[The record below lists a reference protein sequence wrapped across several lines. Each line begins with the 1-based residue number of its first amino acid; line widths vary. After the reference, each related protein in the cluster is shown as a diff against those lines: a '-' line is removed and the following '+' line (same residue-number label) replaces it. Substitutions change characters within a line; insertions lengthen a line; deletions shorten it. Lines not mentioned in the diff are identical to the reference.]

1 MKQYL
6 TKYRF
11 MIMGFAA
18 ASLFAACSDDNEV
31 VDNGPK
37 PLVLEAY
44 SYTYNVG
51 EEPAIWT
58 NTKDPVGIYV
68 VDSNSGSVVA
78 PHANIPYVS
87 VGSSRQAYLIPVDNA
102 TIPYFAENGADWDVV
117 SYFPYSEDNNGH
129 VTLDVSRQGLINLRT
144 FLFSRVQ
151 GLNAGSPKATLSL
164 RPVFANVVFHF
175 HAGGNLK
182 MAELDDMKLSL
193 SGIPS
198 TGDFDIV
205 RSTLTIGEERLPK
218 VGVTVKI
225 PTAPADA
232 PAAGVTREA
241 YISEA
246 YLLPVLSTEGYKAV
260 ITLAGE
266 NAPEYT
272 IDLSKYTSLL
282 SSAMKYEFTVVVTDK
297 SVTCTMVNGPIG
309 DWNAGG
315 EDLDFEIEEP
325 IENL

>member
-1 MKQYL
+1 MKQYM

-11 MIMGFAA
+11 LFMGLGAA
-18 ASLFAACSDDNEV
+18 FLFTACGDDDEI

-51 EEPAIWT
+51 EEPAIWA

-68 VDSNSGSVVA
+68 MDSATDGVVA
-78 PHANIPYVS
+78 PHANIPYLGI
-87 VGSSRQAYLIPVDNA
+87 GSSRQAYLVPVDNA
-102 TIPYFAENGADWDVV
+102 TIPYFAENGADRDVAA
-117 SYFPYSEDNNGH
+117 YFPYSEDNNGH
-129 VTLDVSRQGLINLRT
+129 VTLDVSKQGLINLRT
-144 FLFSRVQ
+144 FLFSRVN
-151 GLNAGSPKATLSL
+151 GLSAASPKATLEL
-164 RPVFANVVFHF
+164 RPVFANLVFHF

-182 MAELDDMKLSL
+182 MAQLDDMKLTL

-198 TGDFDIV
+198 TGDFDIA
-205 RSTLTIGEERLPK
+205 RSTLTIGAERLPK

-232 PAAGVTREA
+232 PAPGVTREA

-246 YLLPVLSTEGYKAV
+246 YLLPVLSTEGYRAV
-260 ITLAGE
+260 ITLAGD

-272 IDLSKYTSLL
+272 VDLSKYTSLL
-282 SSAMKYEFTVVVTDK
+282 SSAMKYEFTVVVTEK
-297 SVTCTMVNGPIG
+297 SATCTMVNGPIG
-309 DWNAGG
+309 DWNTGG